1 MNRERIKR
9 ITIISIVSTIT
20 IIIGSYIWWN
30 FYKIN
35 AGFVGV
41 KVYLLGSN
49 KGVDNEVVGPGR
61 YFLGINEELYLFPTF
76 QQTIAWKGDDA
87 FTFQTSE
94 GMMSTADMSLSFTL
108 EKDKISTLFQTYRRG
123 IDEVS
128 DVYMKNIIR
137 DSVNQI
143 ASEFTVEEICGEEK
157 QKFQDKILKDVR
169 NKMAPIGIK
178 VDYIAFI
185 GGIRPPESVVR
196 AIDAKVEATQR
207 AQQRENE
214 LREAEAQA
222 KKLEAIAAGEANARI
237 QEARG
242 RAESIRI
249 EAEAKAEANKKI
261 AESIKRDLIDYN
273 ATEKWDGKLPQVTS
287 GNNMLPIIN
296 IQRNNN

>member
-1 MNRERIKR
+1 MTKTAIASI
-9 ITIISIVSTIT
+9 ITFCVALIAGIFFWV
-20 IIIGSYIWWN
+20 N
-30 FYKIN
+30 FYKIE
-35 AGFVGV
+35 AGYVGV

-61 YFLGINEELYLFPTF
+61 YFIDINEELYLFPTF
-76 QQTIAWKGDDA
+76 QQIIAWKDDDA

-94 GMMSTADMSLSFTL
+94 GMTSTADMSLSYTL
-108 EKDKISTLFQTYRRG
+108 EKDKISTLFQTYRKG
-123 IDEVS
+123 IDKISE
-128 DVYMKNIIR
+128 VYMKNIIR

-157 QKFQDKILKDVR
+157 QKFQDKILNDVR
-169 NKMAPIGIK
+169 KKMAPIGIK

-196 AIDAKVEATQR
+196 AIDAKVKAAQR

-214 LREAEAQA
+214 LREAKAQA
-222 KKLEAIAAGEANARI
+222 KKLEVIAAGEANARI

-249 EAEAKAEANKKI
+249 EAEARAEAHKKI
-261 AESIKRDLIDYN
+261 AESIKRDLID
-273 ATEKWDGKLPQVTS
+273 
-287 GNNMLPIIN
+287 
-296 IQRNNN
+296 